1 MKDDILSHLNDSR
14 ELEKMYR
21 ADKAAFKRN
30 FNNLYPK
37 LKGNASAD
45 FWNERLN
52 YETDEINWGTRREL
66 IFVTIA
72 ALIAGTI
79 AKLPAIFSID
89 EDFFYPRNIGF
100 IVFPLLTTYFAWK
113 NKLSTGKIAFVAGA
127 TLTGLIFINFF
138 F

>member
-14 ELEKMYR
+14 QLEKMYR

-30 FNNLYPK
+30 FNNLYPE

-113 NKLSTGKIAFVAGA
+113 TSCQLVRSPLLPAQLLPG
-127 TLTGLIFINFF
+127 
-138 F
+138 